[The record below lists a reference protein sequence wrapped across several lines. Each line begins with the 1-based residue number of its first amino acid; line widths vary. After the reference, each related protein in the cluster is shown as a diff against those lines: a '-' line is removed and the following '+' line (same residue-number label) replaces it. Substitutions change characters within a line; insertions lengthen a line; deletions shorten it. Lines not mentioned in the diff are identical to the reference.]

1 MVRPIF
7 FLQVMALYLSV
18 GILGPGSLQSQEPT
32 AKPQAAHQ
40 IDDQIDAFLLEGDNE
55 KSEQRL
61 QAAAAS
67 YRNALQLADK
77 ENRKTAKAHA
87 LMKFASLAAIQG
99 NSPWALKALG
109 LAIPLL
115 DEQENGDLLSQALVQ
130 RGQYETLTN
139 GFGKAVDSFLKAIE
153 IARRQHNTVILAE
166 ASIGLLPPLGWSGR
180 YDDALAYGAAGLSL
194 CAHINAANACFRDAF
209 DGLSDIY
216 DALGQYDNSCKAAI
230 AAIGFREQNTN
241 YLFPVSNE
249 ESRMV
254 ECLRQKKY
262 IDAAI
267 SIGISAVNIDQT
279 RRSMVAGR
287 ITDVRSQFAW
297 MTAFPYQQLA
307 DILFQQG
314 SIDQGEYILDLLK
327 TVSVSRSDTFSIKE
341 TETLP
346 VSHTDLQRVERLIET
361 SDHVSAATKAQL
373 AIFQLTWEQLTFDPG
388 SKLQL
393 RTHLETIFQNMK
405 ESDQLLSEFASSE
418 SRSKHPLN
426 LPHSS
431 ITSIVKASGP
441 GVMAL
446 YTLSLRDRIGVAITT
461 ADGFQYVMLKQ
472 DGKDVGQIAL
482 LQAMVRNVGT
492 VRDSAQD
499 PWQSL
504 NELHKMIV
512 GSLGPEIARVAAQS
526 PDKVPTLLWCL
537 DGVLRFI
544 PINALFDGKRYFVE
558 QARNVLIAPN
568 EQLNKSR
575 LRGARP
581 EKILAAGKTT
591 FGGVDTLEDLDNV
604 AAELNAVA
612 RDPTVSE
619 SHGPIRG
626 RILLDRTFTVPTFAE
641 AMKQNPDVIH
651 LATHFVH
658 KVGDNSDSTDGY
670 LFLTDE
676 SDPTKVSKLS
686 IADFQDTLNI
696 DLSGAELIT
705 LSACSTGEPNE
716 ISSFQDVDSLATVL
730 RRRGARSVLAPL
742 WKTDDTASRLF
753 MASFYAYWSS
763 HPQLGKI
770 EALRQTQLKM
780 LNGEIGR
787 KLEKVQG
794 ILASPDPHR
803 GYYAHPFYW
812 ATYELNGDFR

>member
-7 FLQVMALYLSV
+7 FLQVTILFLSA
-18 GILGPGSLQSQEPT
+18 GILAPASQPSQEPT
-32 AKPQAAHQ
+32 AKAQTAQQ
-40 IDDQIDAFLLEGDNE
+40 IDGQINALLLEGDKE
-55 KSEQRL
+55 KSAQKL
-61 QAAAAS
+61 QAAAAA

-77 ENRKTAKAHA
+77 ENRKTSKARA
-87 LMKFASLAAIQG
+87 LLKLASLSAIQG
-99 NSPWALKALG
+99 NSPWALKALDV
-109 LAIPLL
+109 AIPLL
-115 DEQENGDLLSQALVQ
+115 NEQENGDLLSEALVK

-139 GFGKAVDSFLKAIE
+139 GFTTALNSFLQAIE

-166 ASIGLLPPLGWSGR
+166 ASIGLLPSLRWSGR

-209 DGLSDIY
+209 DGLSDVY
-216 DALGQYDNSCKAAI
+216 NAVGQYDNSCEAAI
-230 AAIGFREQNTN
+230 AAIGFREQSNS

-267 SIGISAVNIDQT
+267 SIGIDAVNINQT
-279 RRSMVAGR
+279 RRSLVAGR
-287 ITDVRSQFAW
+287 ITDVRSSFAW
-297 MTAFPYQQLA
+297 MTAFTYQQLA
-307 DILFQQG
+307 DILFQEG

-327 TVSVSRSDTFSIKE
+327 TVSVSRSDTFSMKE
-341 TETLP
+341 TEILP
-346 VSHTDLQRVERLIET
+346 ASDMDLQRVQRLMET
-361 SDHVSAATKAQL
+361 SDRVAAETKAQV
-373 AIFQLTWEQLTFDPG
+373 ATFQPTWEQLTFDPG
-388 SKLQL
+388 NEQQL
-393 RTHLETIFQNMK
+393 RARLETVLKNVK
-405 ESDQLLSEFASSE
+405 GSDQLLSEFASSE
-418 SRSKHPLN
+418 SRSKQPLN
-426 LPHSS
+426 LPRSS
-431 ITSIVKASGP
+431 ISSIVKASGP

-461 ADGFQYVMLKQ
+461 AGGFQYVMLKQ

-482 LQAMVRNVGT
+482 LQAMIRNVGM
-492 VRDSAQD
+492 VRDSARD

-512 GSLGPEIARVAAQS
+512 GSLGPEIAKAAAQS
-526 PDKVPTLLWCL
+526 PDKIPTLLWCL

-544 PINALFDGKRYFVE
+544 PINALFDGKHYFVE

-568 EQLNKSR
+568 EQFNKPSFHR
-575 LRGARP
+575 AKP
-581 EKILAAGKTT
+581 DKILAAGKTT
-591 FGGVDTLEDLDNV
+591 FGGVDGLEDLDNV

-612 RDPTVSE
+612 RDPTVPE

-626 RILLDRTFTVPTFAE
+626 RVLLDRTFTFPAFAE

-658 KVGDNSDSTDGY
+658 QVGDNSDSTDGY

-676 SDPTKVSKLS
+676 KDPTKVSKLS
-686 IADFQDTLNI
+686 VADFQDTLNI

-716 ISSFQDVDSLATVL
+716 ISSYQDVDSLATVL

-763 HPQLGKI
+763 HPQLSKI

-787 KLEKVQG
+787 RLEKVQG

-812 ATYELNGDFR
+812 ATYELNGDFH